1 MTINLEPT
9 KDEYAELERAADEK
23 GVRPTVV
30 GTDMLDAYK
39 RGEFSLSG
47 VREYLDRQKEA
58 RAHWFASVDDDLE
71 QRAFGD
77 NNQTARSRLY
87 KQLGPVE
94 YAEREKAWG
103 ATGFRK
109 GKSPNDADPAG
120 KAEDAT
126 KNPWRAK
133 DFRTNKDAQQKA
145 AGIISRLGTATAANL
160 ARSAGVTLDGR
171 PLKVA

>member
-1 MTINLEPT
+1 MENNPEPIAE
-9 KDEYAELERAADEK
+9 EYKALERAADEK

-39 RGEFSLSG
+39 RGEFSLTD
-47 VREYLDRQKEA
+47 VREYLDRIKEK

-71 QRAFGD
+71 ERAFGD

-109 GKSPNDADPAG
+109 GKTPNEADATG
-120 KAEDAT
+120 KAEDT
-126 KNPWRAK
+126 NKNPWRSK
-133 DFRTNKDAQQKA
+133 DFRTDKAAQARA
-145 AGIISRLGTATAANL
+145 AGIIKSLGTKVAASM
-160 ARSAGVTLDGR
+160 ARAAGKTLDGSALR
-171 PLKVA
+171 A